1 MTDFDF
7 TGGNFFTRKG
17 RCRTIIG
24 RESTAIRAVAQPG
37 GGRPEGGSSRAV
49 RDPTV
54 PPARPRRLGIF
65 PASSRNLGR
74 CDTSLVGL
82 YHRDADSR
90 ALGRLG
96 ASRPRPAA
104 SRCRRRCAAFP
115 QTARDRGRSM
125 AAHRSRRRS
134 VQAMDASVGGA
145 RDVSRDRVA
154 GPAASASHPSAPQ
167 RVRTAGVG
175 NSMGLRRRRFA
186 LRAIGAAPPN
196 PPKEFYVAAA
206 KMAGTIPVR

>member
-17 RCRTIIG
+17 RCRTIIE

-145 RDVSRDRVA
+145 RDVSIA
-154 GPAASASHPSAPQ
+154 GPAASASHPSELEIPWACGA
-167 RVRTAGVG
+167 AG
-175 NSMGLRRRRFA
+175 SRFA
-186 LRAIGAAPPN
+186 RL
-196 PPKEFYVAAA
+196 AA
-206 KMAGTIPVR
+206 KMAGTIPV